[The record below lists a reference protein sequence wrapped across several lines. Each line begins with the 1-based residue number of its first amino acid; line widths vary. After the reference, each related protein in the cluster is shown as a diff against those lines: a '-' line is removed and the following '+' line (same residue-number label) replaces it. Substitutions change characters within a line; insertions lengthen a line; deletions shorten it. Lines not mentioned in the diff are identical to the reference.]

1 MKNKFSSNNL
11 RLSNNNSKKEEKN
24 KIRYEFKYK
33 NNINNNNAKESIK
46 ESKAMM
52 NSKESQIITDKKDKE
67 DDYDFKIYSNPITNY
82 NFLVK
87 DNNDIFKYKTI
98 NVANSFKNRLK
109 DIFSFNNNRL
119 YQKRNNISPI
129 EFSPKLNLSF
139 ESNIDNELI
148 LGNHFNK
155 DNSHLRTIVRI
166 FDKYHKHAL
175 LLNQKNYKV
184 KNN

>member
-119 YQKRNNISPI
+119 
-129 EFSPKLNLSF
+129 
-139 ESNIDNELI
+139 
-148 LGNHFNK
+148 
-155 DNSHLRTIVRI
+155 
-166 FDKYHKHAL
+166 
-175 LLNQKNYKV
+175 
-184 KNN
+184 